1 MKRFPLIVV
10 IVAAVFVAAVA
21 QANPPSAIHA
31 SYDADRQE
39 LNVLVQHIVTDRMA
53 HYVDKVVISKNGKEV
68 ATRTFTSQA
77 SHRDQV
83 MPPIKVPAV
92 AGDAFTI
99 VATCSEGGSREQKV
113 VVE

>member
-1 MKRFPLIVV
+1 MKRILPSIVV
-10 IVAAVFVAAVA
+10 VAALVVASAA
-21 QANPPSAIHA
+21 AANPPSAIHA
-31 SYDADRQE
+31 SYDAGRQE

-99 VATCSEGGSREQKV
+99 VATCSEGGSREQQV
-113 VVE
+113 AVE